1 MTGLH
6 ARRLLVATPRIGDG
20 NFERTVVLLLEH
32 NAEGAV
38 GIVLNRPSSLVVSE
52 LLTGWEDVPGVLFS
66 GGPVSPE
73 SIIGLSREWP
83 EGVESGWTRILG
95 DVGSV
100 DLSLGAEHLAGRPGL
115 RLFIGYAGWDAEQ
128 LDGEIAAG
136 AWFVVDPEPGD
147 VLTDDPEG
155 LWRAVLARQPNSVS
169 WFQNYPDDPSAN

>member
-1 MTGLH
+1 MSEFH
-6 ARRLLVATPRIGDG
+6 ARRLLVATPLIGDG
-20 NFERTVVLLLEH
+20 NFDHTVVLLLEH
-32 NAEGAV
+32 TAEGAV

-73 SIIGLSREWP
+73 SLIGLARHWP
-83 EGVESGWTRILG
+83 GCAESGWTRILG

-115 RLFIGYAGWDAEQ
+115 RLFFGYAGWDATQ

-147 VLTDDPEG
+147 ILTDEPEG
-155 LWRAVLARQPNSVS
+155 LWRSVLARQPNEVS
-169 WFQNYPDDPSAN
+169 WFRNYPDDLRTN